1 MAIKQGGHGAAYGYP
16 QFSNPLNNPIIS
28 DEIIEKF
35 YCTSVVPAISNTKY
49 EGEFKKGGDTVIFVT
64 PGRVSVRPYTKDQVL
79 KYDTFEFGTRSICID
94 KMHYF
99 GLKIDDVDKFNSPM
113 WPKYEAMFKDAAA
126 RRFSEMIECDV
137 LGNLPAEAHCKN
149 RGVNAGC
156 SSGSYNLGDTGQP
169 VSITSANVVETLTE
183 MQAVLDEQCIPAEGR
198 WVVIP
203 TALKPVILNSP
214 LGSTYLTGDSVTP
227 LYNGELPGMIAGF
240 KLYVSNF
247 LPRVFDPGVNA
258 WAYNIPF
265 GYQDSLLFATQMEQ
279 NETMR
284 DAMSFDTFYRGLQV
298 WGWDIL
304 YPETIGNLYARLA

>member
-1 MAIKQGGHGAAYGYP
+1 MAIKQGGFGAAYGYP
-16 QFSNPLNNPIIS
+16 QYSNPLNNPIIS
-28 DEIIEKF
+28 DEIIERF
-35 YCTSVVPAISNTKY
+35 YCTSVVPAIANTKY
-49 EGEFKKGGDTVIFVT
+49 EGEFQKGGDTVIFIT
-64 PGRVSVRPYTKDQVL
+64 PGRVTVRPYHKDQVL
-79 KYDTFEFGTRSICID
+79 KYDTFEFGTRSVCID

-113 WPKYEAMFKDAAA
+113 WPKYEQMFKDAAA

-169 VSITSANVVETLTE
+169 ASLTSDNVVEILTYA
-183 MQAVLDEQCIPAEGR
+183 QAVLDEQCIPAEGR
-198 WVVIP
+198 WIVVPPAI
-203 TALKPVILNSP
+203 KPVILNSS
-214 LGSTYLTGDSVTP
+214 LGCVQCTGDDTTP
-227 LYNGELPGMIAGF
+227 LYNGEIPGMIAGF
-240 KLYVSNF
+240 KIYVSNF

-258 WAYNIPF
+258 WAWNMPF
-265 GYQDSLLFATQMEQ
+265 GYKDSILFATQMEQ

-304 YPETIGNLYARLA
+304 YPETIGTLYARVA